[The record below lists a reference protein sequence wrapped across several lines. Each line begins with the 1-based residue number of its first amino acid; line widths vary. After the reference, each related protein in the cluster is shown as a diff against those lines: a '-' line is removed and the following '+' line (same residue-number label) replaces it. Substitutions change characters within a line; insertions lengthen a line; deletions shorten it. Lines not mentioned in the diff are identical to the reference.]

1 MKATYRC
8 AVVIPAKNAMRF
20 LPKVLDKVLG
30 QRTPWPF
37 EVIVIDSGSKDGTIE
52 YLRKLKGIRLVEI
65 ASNEFGHG
73 RTRNLGVQLADAE
86 FVAFLTHDAEPFDE
100 NWLANLVMVAEQDP
114 AIAGVFGRHIAY
126 PTASPFTKNDM
137 DRHFEGF
144 LAHPLI
150 VSRDLDRVRYESDEG
165 WRQFLHFYSDNN
177 SLMRKSVWETL
188 PYPDVEFAEDQI
200 WARNIIELGYRKAY
214 APDAVV
220 FHSHDYGFAEQ
231 LRRAFDESRNF
242 TEYFGYKLSPSPLK
256 SVKNAVEFAIQAF
269 RQELDGRYGRVTLA
283 HRLKRAGQ
291 RAALVAGHCLG
302 TNHKRLPYFVS
313 SRLSLDQRLFKS

>member
-1 MKATYRC
+1 
-8 AVVIPAKNAMRF
+8 MRF

-30 QRTPWPF
+30 QHTPWPF
-37 EVIVIDSGSKDGTIE
+37 EVIVIDSGSKDGTVE
-52 YLRKLKGIRLVEI
+52 YLRKLKRVRLVEI
-65 ASNEFGHG
+65 ASDEFGHG

-100 NWLANLVMVAEQDP
+100 NWLANLVMAAEHDP
-114 AIAGVFGRHIAY
+114 AIAGVFGRHIAHA
-126 PTASPFTKNDM
+126 TASPFTKCDI

-150 VSRDLDRVRYESDEG
+150 VSRDLDLVRYETDEG
-165 WRQFLHFYSDNN
+165 WRQLLHFYSDNN

-200 WARNIIELGYRKAY
+200 WARSIIEGGYRKAY

-220 FHSHDYGFAEQ
+220 YHSHDYGFSEQ

-242 TEYFGYKLSPSPLK
+242 KMYFGYKLSSNPSQAAK
-256 SVKNAVEFAIQAF
+256 KAVRFALQAL
-269 RQELDGRYGRVTLA
+269 RQKLDGRYGRVTMA
-283 HRLKRAGQ
+283 HRLERVGQ
-291 RAALVAGHCLG
+291 RVALVAGHCLG
-302 TNHKRLPYFVS
+302 ANHQRLPHFVS
-313 SRLSLDQRLFKS
+313 SRLSLDQSLFKA